1 MIKLLTSIFIKLY
14 LGKRYAWDK
23 FLAFC
28 YKKQMISCGKNV
40 SIKPST
46 SNIKG
51 IKNCSFGDNVR
62 IHPYATIFTTDAK
75 LFIGNKVA
83 LGPKVTI
90 MTGNHITNVIGTFMW
105 DVHTKTEGYDKD
117 VVIEDEIWV
126 GSNVTILSGAH
137 LSRGMVAAAGC
148 IINKPMPPY
157 SIVGG
162 IPAKVLKFRF
172 TIDEILQ
179 HEKEL
184 YPENKR
190 YSREQLVEFFAKFQK

>member
-1 MIKLLTSIFIKLY
+1 MM
-14 LGKRYAWDK
+14 
-23 FLAFC
+23 FC
-28 YKKQMISCGKNV
+28 GHNV

-51 IKNCSFGDNVR
+51 ITNCSFGNNVR

-75 LFIGNKVA
+75 LIIGNYVA

-90 MTGNHITNVIGTFMW
+90 MTGNHITNTIGQFMW
-105 DVHTKTEGYDKD
+105 NVHVKTEGYDKD
-117 VVIEDEIWV
+117 VIIEDEIWV
-126 GSNVTILSGAH
+126 GSNVTILSGAR
-137 LSRGMVAAAGC
+137 LGRGMVAAAGC

-162 IPAKVLKFRF
+162 VPAKVLKFRF

-179 HEKEL
+179 HEKIL

-190 YSREQLVEFFAKFQK
+190 FTREQLQEIFQKYQKS